1 MAEMENRTK
10 VRSEKE
16 IIVMGLSLTYAICV
30 GIFAAIRLLNQDW
43 VIGFLD
49 VILTLFGLYVFVVV
63 WHTRKTTFP
72 AYAISVISMVGTIAT
87 IILKGENQIFWA
99 FPSVAL
105 MFYLLPTKQAL
116 ILWSIAAVIIL
127 VLLIDLPTIKLVSI
141 AMTLFIT
148 SFFCHLFS
156 SKMYQ
161 QHDRLRKIAN
171 EDVLTKVKNR
181 RAFNQDTLLLEA
193 SETEESAILFD
204 LDNFKKIN
212 DYFGHARG
220 DEVLKQASQLVKNML
235 QKQGNLYR
243 IGGDEFAILCQGED
257 FNHAYQ
263 LASQIHAS
271 FKGSELHEQ
280 HGITLSMAVAQ
291 KESDETIREW
301 LGRLDS
307 ALYKAKKSGRN
318 QIVKAIRY

>member
-1 MAEMENRTK
+1 MENRTT

-30 GIFAAIRLLNQDW
+30 GIFAAIRLFNQEW
-43 VIGFLD
+43 VVGVLD
-49 VILTLFGLYVFVVV
+49 VVLALFGLYVFVVV
-63 WHTRKTTFP
+63 WQTRNTTFP
-72 AYAISVISMVGTIAT
+72 AYAIAIISVVGTIAT

-99 FPSVAL
+99 YPSVAL

-116 ILWSIAAVIIL
+116 ILWSIAAVVIL
-127 VLLIDLPTIKLVSI
+127 GLLIDLPTIKLVSI

-161 QHDRLRKIAN
+161 QHDRLRNIAN

-181 RAFNQDTLLLEA
+181 RAFNQDTELLKA
-193 SETEESAILFD
+193 SDTVESAILFD

-212 DYFGHARG
+212 DYFGHAKG
-220 DEVLKQASQLVKNML
+220 DEVLKQASQLVKGWM
-235 QKQGNLYR
+235 QVPGNLYR
-243 IGGDEFAILCQGED
+243 IGGDEFAILCQGQN

-263 LASQIHAS
+263 LASQIHES
-271 FKGSELHEQ
+271 FNASELHEQ

-291 KESDETIREW
+291 KESDESIREW
-301 LGRLDS
+301 LSRLDS